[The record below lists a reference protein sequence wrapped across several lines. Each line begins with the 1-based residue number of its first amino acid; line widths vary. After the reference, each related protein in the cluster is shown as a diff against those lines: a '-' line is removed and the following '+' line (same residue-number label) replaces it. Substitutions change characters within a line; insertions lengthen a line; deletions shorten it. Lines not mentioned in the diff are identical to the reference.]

1 MHGLFKRKISNSIF
15 YFIFLEKIKL
25 FMLAKLDQITEEL
38 TGNKA
43 LADVLEKNFV
53 ALNNMAE
60 QREGTIISAINEMKR
75 ALSKQLN
82 EKIDGLGIKSVKEDV
97 GLLKEDLGL
106 LLSNALSADQKLD
119 AIIKYLNKED

>member
-1 MHGLFKRKISNSIF
+1 
-15 YFIFLEKIKL
+15 
-25 FMLAKLDQITEEL
+25 MLAKLDQITEEL